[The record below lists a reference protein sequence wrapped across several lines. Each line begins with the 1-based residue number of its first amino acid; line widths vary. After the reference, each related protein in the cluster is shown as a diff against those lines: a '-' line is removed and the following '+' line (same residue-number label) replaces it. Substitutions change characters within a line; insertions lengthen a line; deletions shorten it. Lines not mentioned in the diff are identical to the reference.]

1 VLKYRPF
8 VLLAMLLFVLFF
20 ACQDDKIIDP
30 PGPTTQGFPNT
41 VGSWYRFDVTR
52 VVSGFTTRDTLTI
65 NVTGLKQISADR
77 IAKVWRYGDGPDVD
91 SFFVTESADT
101 VFFFTGRDSDPVTFI
116 MPLRVGNSWHRAS
129 RRRFARLQYRGGYG
143 AVESFARGIPESLQ
157 CRAAVGPGRLPR
169 LGRVL
174 DNPRHRNRQYGVE
187 DQRHRS
193 REGCQRDLA
202 VAELLHSRL
211 VFAYKKTHR
220 PKAGASHLVLQVL
233 FRDSKY

>member
-1 VLKYRPF
+1 MLKYRPF

-116 MPLRVGNSWHRAS
+116 MPLRVGNSWHRAAGLPDS
-129 RRRFARLQYRGGYG
+129 NIVVDTALWSLLPGAFQKAYNVERRWDQAGFHDLDGFWIIPDIGIVSMELRTNATDPEKDVNETWRLLSYFIQ
-143 AVESFARGIPESLQ
+143 
-157 CRAAVGPGRLPR
+157 
-169 LGRVL
+169 
-174 DNPRHRNRQYGVE
+174 D
-187 DQRHRS
+187 
-193 REGCQRDLA
+193 
-202 VAELLHSRL
+202 
-211 VFAYKKTHR
+211 
-220 PKAGASHLVLQVL
+220 
-233 FRDSKY
+233 